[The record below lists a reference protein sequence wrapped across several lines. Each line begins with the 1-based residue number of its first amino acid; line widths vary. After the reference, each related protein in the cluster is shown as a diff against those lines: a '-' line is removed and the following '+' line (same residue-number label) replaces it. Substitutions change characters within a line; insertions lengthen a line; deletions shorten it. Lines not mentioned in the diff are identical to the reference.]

1 MYTNNRILLQTNM
14 FNLEKVEIM
23 KKVFYKSLILA
34 FSATMLSAN
43 VNAQFA
49 GGTGT
54 ESDPY
59 IIQTAEQL
67 NEVRNYLVT
76 SLPTQQ
82 KTVGYPLEVI
92 RKV

>member
-43 VNAQFA
+43 VNAQFVR
-49 GGTGT
+49 
-54 ESDPY
+54 
-59 IIQTAEQL
+59 EQKATRIL
-67 NEVRNYLVT
+67 
-76 SLPTQQ
+76 SKQQ
-82 KTVGYPLEVI
+82 SN
-92 RKV
+92 

>member
-1 MYTNNRILLQTNM
+1 MHINNKILLRTNM

-59 IIQTAEQL
+59 IIQTAESIR
-67 NEVRNYLVT
+67 EVFKQRRFL
-76 SLPTQQ
+76 SDLQR
-82 KTVGYPLEVI
+82 LEN
-92 RKV
+92 K